1 MKSTINQAAIN
12 LVRTKLTLNAIKLA
26 VLASLS
32 ITGFAQA
39 NTQVNAKVSESIANP
54 VQRIPYDMNQV
65 TMIKAKR
72 GFATHIDLEADEHI
86 VKDGVGG
93 GDTDNWITSAKV
105 GSNFIL
111 LKPKKNAHDSNLVVK
126 TDKRSYAFDLH
137 VLKDH
142 SSDKGT
148 WRIAYTYPK
157 PNTEVAPLTPAQ
169 IEAINK
175 AKVKQLQAAPQ
186 AVRNTQ
192 YSMQV
197 MTNSDEIA
205 PTAAWDDGNFTY
217 LKIPN
222 HREIPA
228 VFRVTTDGDESMVN
242 THMEGDSKDTIVIH
256 GMAKHYVLRLSKQ
269 VVGVWNDAY
278 DIEGVSPKNGTVTLG
293 VSRQVA
299 E

>member
-1 MKSTINQAAIN
+1 MKLAINHAAIN
-12 LVRTKLTLNAIKLA
+12 LVRTKLTLNVITRV
-26 VLASLS
+26 VLTSLS
-32 ITGFAQA
+32 ITGYAQA
-39 NTQVNAKVSESIANP
+39 NAQVNESLANP
-54 VQRIPYDMNQV
+54 VQLVPYDTSQA

-93 GDTDNWITSAKV
+93 GDTDNWITSAKA

-126 TDKRSYAFDLH
+126 TDRRSYAFDLR

-142 SSDKGT
+142 SPDKGT

-157 PNTEVAPLTPAQ
+157 SNTEVAPLTPAQ

-175 AKVKQLQAAPQ
+175 AKVKQLQDAPQ
-186 AVRNTQ
+186 TIRNTH
-192 YSMQV
+192 YSMQA
-197 MTNSDEIA
+197 MPNSGEIA

-217 LKIPN
+217 LKIPS

-228 VFRVTTDGDESMVN
+228 VFRVTADGAESMVN
-242 THMEGDSKDTIVIH
+242 IHMEGDNKDTIVIH

-278 DIEGVSPKNGTVTLG
+278 DIEGVSPNNGTVTLG
-293 VSRQVA
+293 VSRKVT

>member
-1 MKSTINQAAIN
+1 MKLAINHAAIN
-12 LVRTKLTLNAIKLA
+12 LVRTKLTLNVITRV
-26 VLASLS
+26 VLTSLS
-32 ITGFAQA
+32 ITGYAQA
-39 NTQVNAKVSESIANP
+39 NAQVNESIANP
-54 VQRIPYDMNQV
+54 VQLVPYDTSQA

-93 GDTDNWITSAKV
+93 GDTDNWITSAKA

-126 TDKRSYAFDLH
+126 TDRRSYAFDLR

-142 SSDKGT
+142 SPDKGT

-157 PNTEVAPLTPAQ
+157 SNTEVAALTPAQ

-175 AKVKQLQAAPQ
+175 AKVKQLQDAPQ
-186 AVRNTQ
+186 TIRNTQ
-192 YSMQV
+192 YSMQA
-197 MTNSDEIA
+197 MPNSGEIA

-217 LKIPN
+217 LKIPS

-228 VFRVTTDGDESMVN
+228 VFRVTADGAESMVN
-242 THMEGDSKDTIVIH
+242 IHMEGDNKDTIVIH

-269 VVGVWNDAY
+269 VVGIWNDAY
-278 DIEGVSPKNGTVTLG
+278 DIEGVSPNNGTVTLG
-293 VSRQVA
+293 VSRKVA

>member
-1 MKSTINQAAIN
+1 MKLAINHAAIN
-12 LVRTKLTLNAIKLA
+12 LVRTKLTLNVITRV
-26 VLASLS
+26 VLTSLS
-32 ITGFAQA
+32 ITGYAQA
-39 NTQVNAKVSESIANP
+39 NAQVNESLANP
-54 VQRIPYDMNQV
+54 VQLVPYDTSQA

-93 GDTDNWITSAKV
+93 GDTDNWITSAKA

-126 TDKRSYAFDLH
+126 TDRRSYAFDLR

-142 SSDKGT
+142 SPDKGT

-157 PNTEVAPLTPAQ
+157 SNTEVAPLTSAQ
-169 IEAINK
+169 IEVINK
-175 AKVKQLQAAPQ
+175 AKVKQLQDAPQ
-186 AVRNTQ
+186 TIRNTQ
-192 YSMQV
+192 YSMQA
-197 MTNSDEIA
+197 MPNSGEIA

-217 LKIPN
+217 LKIPS

-228 VFRVTTDGDESMVN
+228 VFRVTADGAESMVN
-242 THMEGDSKDTIVIH
+242 IHMEGDNKDTIVIH

-278 DIEGVSPKNGTVTLG
+278 DIEGVSPNNGTVTLG
-293 VSRQVA
+293 VSRKVA

>member
-1 MKSTINQAAIN
+1 MKLAINHAAIN
-12 LVRTKLTLNAIKLA
+12 LVRTKLTRNVITRV
-26 VLASLS
+26 VLTSLS
-32 ITGFAQA
+32 ITGYAQA
-39 NTQVNAKVSESIANP
+39 NAQVNESLANP
-54 VQRIPYDMNQV
+54 VQLVPYDTSQA

-93 GDTDNWITSAKV
+93 GDTDNWITSAKA

-126 TDKRSYAFDLH
+126 TDRRSYAFDLR

-142 SSDKGT
+142 SPDKGT

-157 PNTEVAPLTPAQ
+157 LNIEVAPLTPAQ
-169 IEAINK
+169 IEATNK
-175 AKVKQLQAAPQ
+175 AKVKQLQDAPQ
-186 AVRNTQ
+186 AIRNTQ
-192 YSMQV
+192 YSMQA
-197 MTNSDEIA
+197 MPNSDEIA

-217 LKIPN
+217 LKIPS

-228 VFRVTTDGDESMVN
+228 VFRVTADGAESMVN
-242 THMEGDSKDTIVIH
+242 IHMEGDNKDTIVIH

-278 DIEGVSPKNGTVTLG
+278 DIEGVSPNNGTVTLG
-293 VSRQVA
+293 VSRKVA

>member
-1 MKSTINQAAIN
+1 MKLAINHAAIN
-12 LVRTKLTLNAIKLA
+12 LVRTKLTLNVITRV
-26 VLASLS
+26 VLTSLS
-32 ITGFAQA
+32 ITGYAQA
-39 NTQVNAKVSESIANP
+39 NAQVNESLANP
-54 VQRIPYDMNQV
+54 VQLVPYDTSQA

-93 GDTDNWITSAKV
+93 GDTDNWITSAKA

-126 TDKRSYAFDLH
+126 TDRRSYAFDLR

-142 SSDKGT
+142 SPDKGT

-157 PNTEVAPLTPAQ
+157 SNTEVAPLTSAQ

-175 AKVKQLQAAPQ
+175 AKVKQLQDAPQ
-186 AVRNTQ
+186 TIRNTQ
-192 YSMQV
+192 YSMQA
-197 MTNSDEIA
+197 MPNSGEIA

-217 LKIPN
+217 LKIPS

-228 VFRVTTDGDESMVN
+228 VFRVTADGAESMVN
-242 THMEGDSKDTIVIH
+242 IHMEGDNKDTIVIH

-278 DIEGVSPKNGTVTLG
+278 DIEGVSPNNGTVTLG
-293 VSRQVA
+293 VSRKVT